1 MTKATRELLRRALD
15 LSEAERLE
23 LARGI
28 IDSVED
34 EDDAED
40 PKVVAAAWK
49 TEIEKRVRETLEAG
63 DDAPGDE
70 WPVVRARLERKL
82 RARHG

>member
-1 MTKATRELLRRALD
+1 MTKATRELLKRALD

-28 IDSVED
+28 IDSVDDD
-34 EDDAED
+34 EGED

-49 TEIEKRVRETLEAG
+49 TEIEKRLRETLEAG

-82 RARHG
+82 RSRRG